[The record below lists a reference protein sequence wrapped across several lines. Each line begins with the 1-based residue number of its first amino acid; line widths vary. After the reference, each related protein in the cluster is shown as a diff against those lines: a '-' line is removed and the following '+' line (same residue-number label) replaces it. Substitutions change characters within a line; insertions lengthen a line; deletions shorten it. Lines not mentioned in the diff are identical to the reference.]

1 MLNSKLLLHGEGP
14 KQKLTTKSLEALM
27 DKYELLA
34 SLIVRNDTISLK
46 DTPGKSRVINAIMAL
61 KDASK
66 IDFIHR
72 NIFPWQGTKK
82 LYLFKMLTNG
92 DGSRVDFIK
101 RMQSGGNLENS

>member
-1 MLNSKLLLHGEGP
+1 
-14 KQKLTTKSLEALM
+14 M

-72 NIFPWQGTKK
+72 NIFP
-82 LYLFKMLTNG
+82 
-92 DGSRVDFIK
+92 
-101 RMQSGGNLENS
+101 